1 MMMAAKKKR
10 NVELQQYNII
20 SNFTQ
25 LVTAPSYDDDILYD
39 QDLFQYWQDGFMAF
53 GHDGLMTFGHGGQ
66 IAFGQGGQIA
76 FGQDC
81 GLSLVFWKWLTI
93 VFCGQIVEVNMVT

>member
-1 MMMAAKKKR
+1 VNDDGSKKKR

-39 QDLFQYWQDGFMAF
+39 QDLF
-53 GHDGLMTFGHGGQ
+53 
-66 IAFGQGGQIA
+66 
-76 FGQDC
+76 
-81 GLSLVFWKWLTI
+81 
-93 VFCGQIVEVNMVT
+93 

>member
-1 MMMAAKKKR
+1 MVYIHKYKWRMMAAKKKK

-39 QDLFQYWQDGFMAF
+39 QDLF
-53 GHDGLMTFGHGGQ
+53 
-66 IAFGQGGQIA
+66 
-76 FGQDC
+76 
-81 GLSLVFWKWLTI
+81 
-93 VFCGQIVEVNMVT
+93 

>member
-1 MMMAAKKKR
+1 MFFYWQKHGLHPQVQVKDDGSQKEKK

-39 QDLFQYWQDGFMAF
+39 QDLF
-53 GHDGLMTFGHGGQ
+53 
-66 IAFGQGGQIA
+66 
-76 FGQDC
+76 
-81 GLSLVFWKWLTI
+81 
-93 VFCGQIVEVNMVT
+93 

>member
-1 MMMAAKKKR
+1 MFFYWQKHGLHPQVQVNDDGSQKEK

-39 QDLFQYWQDGFMAF
+39 QDLF
-53 GHDGLMTFGHGGQ
+53 
-66 IAFGQGGQIA
+66 
-76 FGQDC
+76 
-81 GLSLVFWKWLTI
+81 
-93 VFCGQIVEVNMVT
+93 